1 MASRSNPM
9 SSDTASKFEDL
20 AFLLF
25 NFHHLLNEFR
35 VIQARATLVHIQRE
49 QNQKLKRVLTKMA
62 KSVAQAREILSSSVE
77 RSTIRLANIKTPP
90 TPQID
95 QGTLR

>member
-1 MASRSNPM
+1 M

-20 AFLLF
+20 AFLFF

-35 VIQARATLVHIQRE
+35 VIQARATLVHNQRE

-62 KSVAQAREILSSSVE
+62 KSVAQARELLSSSVE
-77 RSTIRLANIKTPP
+77 RTSIQLANTKIPP
-90 TPQID
+90 SPPGDSGNPNSFPII
-95 QGTLR
+95 LS